1 MSSRCERLPIFSR
14 CRGPMHPLPTQRAAA
29 APRDAAVAP
38 SAAPGAILMFALLGA
53 LVPVLLGHETVGQ
66 LELVTG
72 TVTAPTVE
80 PSREAFGSQ
89 RA

>member
-1 MSSRCERLPIFSR
+1 
-14 CRGPMHPLPTQRAAA
+14 
-29 APRDAAVAP
+29 
-38 SAAPGAILMFALLGA
+38 MFAVLGA